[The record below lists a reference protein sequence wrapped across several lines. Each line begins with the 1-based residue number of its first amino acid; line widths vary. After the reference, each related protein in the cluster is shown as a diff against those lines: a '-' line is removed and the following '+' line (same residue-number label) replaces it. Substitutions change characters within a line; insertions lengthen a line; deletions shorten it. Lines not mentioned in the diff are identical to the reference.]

1 MVLVLVAAK
10 SMALRGERNMGF
22 DEEGNQGATPQA
34 TSEGVLRALRPFS
47 LAAVSKRR
55 GQPVEGEVVVV
66 AVHWK
71 AKGEPE
77 VVKET
82 MAVWWQWRGG
92 TGRRSWRT
100 QRGRLMEGRVV
111 VATLEAVQEWSGG
124 QGGGGDAS
132 DGGDGDRGQV
142 GCFVSTT
149 NHMVVVFV
157 VGPCCR
163 PAAQHALYGSTETDA
178 DPRLSI
184 ADNGVAFDLLLPSS
198 PLFSSLRSSPLE
210 WNAEQLKR

>member
-47 LAAVSKRR
+47 LAAVAKRR

-111 VATLEAVQEWSGG
+111 VATLEAVQ
-124 QGGGGDAS
+124 D
-132 DGGDGDRGQV
+132 
-142 GCFVSTT
+142 T

>member
-47 LAAVSKRR
+47 LAAVAKRR
-55 GQPVEGEVVVV
+55 GQLAEGEVVVV

-111 VATLEAVQEWSGG
+111 VATLEAVQEWGG

-132 DGGDGDRGQV
+132 DGVMAIEDK
-142 GCFVSTT
+142 CT

-198 PLFSSLRSSPLE
+198 PLSSSLRSSPLE